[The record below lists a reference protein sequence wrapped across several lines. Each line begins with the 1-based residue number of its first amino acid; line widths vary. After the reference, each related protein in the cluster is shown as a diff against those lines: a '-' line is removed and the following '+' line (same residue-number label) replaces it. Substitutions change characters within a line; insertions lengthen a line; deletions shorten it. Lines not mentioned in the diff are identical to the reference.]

1 MQIYDILFINKLS
14 ERLSFI
20 SGNGFEEITLCGEF
34 NFDILNYDN
43 NENTFNLLNS
53 VMSQSLIPI
62 ITIYL

>member
-1 MQIYDILFINKLS
+1 MLYIDKLS
-14 ERLSFI
+14 ELLSII

-43 NENTFNLLNS
+43 NENTLNFLNS